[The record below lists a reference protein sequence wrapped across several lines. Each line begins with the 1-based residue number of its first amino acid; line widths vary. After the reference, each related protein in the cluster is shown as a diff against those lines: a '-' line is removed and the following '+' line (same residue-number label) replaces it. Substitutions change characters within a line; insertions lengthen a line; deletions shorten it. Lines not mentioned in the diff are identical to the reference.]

1 MEKQYLTLP
10 LENLPDKVILKILR
24 NLQIPDLIRC
34 GQVSKRIREISNDET
49 LWQKINL
56 FNKKVP
62 KGFLSRVLDTNCKY
76 LSLNEARLGDPLSN
90 ACEKLEFK
98 KKSKLIYLDLS
109 WCKSTVEDIE
119 EILSSCDMLEKLSLA
134 GIPSFA
140 DLKLTSNMIDSICT
154 QNGQT
159 LQSLNLNFCNGLDL
173 ESVKQILQKCVKLKE
188 VNFGDTHLT
197 EATESYLAEN
207 LPLQIERLDLLI
219 GDSELS
225 EPTEG
230 FFEIKCNQ
238 IQIFDDH
245 VVDCGH

>member
-1 MEKQYLTLP
+1 MEKQYFTLP
-10 LENLPDKVILKILR
+10 LEDLPDRVILKILH
-24 NLQIPDLIRC
+24 NLGFPDLLRC

-62 KGFLSRVLDTNCKY
+62 IGFLSRVLKTNCKY
-76 LSLNEARLGDPLSN
+76 LSLNEARLGDPLSK
-90 ACEKLEFK
+90 ACEKLELN

-119 EILSSCDMLEKLSLA
+119 EILSSCHMLEKLSLA
-134 GIPSFA
+134 GIPSLA

-188 VNFGDTHLT
+188 VNFGDTRLT
-197 EATESYLAEN
+197 DATESYLAEN
-207 LPLQIERLDLLI
+207 LPSQIERLDLI

-225 EPTEG
+225 EPAEG
-230 FFEIKCNQ
+230 FFEIKCDQ